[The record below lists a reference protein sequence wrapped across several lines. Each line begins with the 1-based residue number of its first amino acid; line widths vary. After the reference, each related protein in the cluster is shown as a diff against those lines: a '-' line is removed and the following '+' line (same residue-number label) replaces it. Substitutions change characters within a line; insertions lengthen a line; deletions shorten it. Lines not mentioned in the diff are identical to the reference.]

1 MSRTLDIRIALPVL
15 LALAWVCHVAFPGY
29 LVLMN
34 TIFIVTILALS
45 YDLLQG
51 YAGIVSLGHA
61 VFFGIGAYT
70 VAILGNHGVTEP
82 LLTLVAAILVAGAAA
97 GVLAPV
103 VVIGNDFNRL
113 LVTLGIGFL
122 FYEAANQAHGLTG
135 GADGLSGF
143 TVGPI
148 AGLFTFDFQG
158 RVGFFY
164 TLAGLVLTYLVVW
177 RVSTSPF
184 GLALRGLRENTQR
197 MHAIGASVARHRA
210 MAYVL
215 SGAIA
220 GMAGAMLAQTS
231 NFASLDMLGF
241 ERSADLV
248 MMTAIGGTGS
258 IPGVILGA
266 SLFTWLK
273 DALSALSPKYWQ
285 LGVGLVLMAAVFVL
299 PHGLAGLADALR
311 RLLRRR
317 TATLPTD
324 DRSARSVDAAT
335 APERSP

>member
-1 MSRTLDIRIALPVL
+1 MTARVPGLALPLL
-15 LALAWVCHVAFPGY
+15 LAVALGCWFLFPDY
-29 LVLMN
+29 LGLLRTV
-34 TIFIVTILALS
+34 FIVAILALS

-70 VAILGNHGVTEP
+70 VAVLGGNGITDP
-82 LLTLVAAILVAGAAA
+82 LLTLAAAMLLAGAVA

-103 VVIGNDFNRL
+103 VVVGNDFNRL

-135 GADGLSGF
+135 GADGLSSF
-143 TVGPI
+143 VVGPLL
-148 AGLFTFDFQG
+148 GRFEFDFIG
-158 RVGFFY
+158 HTAFFY
-164 TLAGLVLTYLVVW
+164 TLAGLALTYLVVW
-177 RVSTSPF
+177 RIASSPF
-184 GLALRGLRENTQR
+184 GLALRGLRENTLR
-197 MHAIGASVARHRA
+197 MHAIGAGVARHRA

-215 SGAIA
+215 SGALA

-241 ERSADLV
+241 ERSADVV

-273 DALSALSPKYWQ
+273 DALSSLSPKYWQ
-285 LGVGLVLMAAVFVL
+285 LGVGLVLMAVVFVL
-299 PHGLAGLADALR
+299 PRGLAGLAGPLARLR
-311 RLLRRR
+311 RKR
-317 TATLPTD
+317 P
-324 DRSARSVDAAT
+324 
-335 APERSP
+335 